1 MISVIISNVIIS
13 VLAIISAV
21 FSEYVFPEILLGG
34 ILMILITAGYL
45 TDGHEKLFK
54 FIQIF
59 VAVLF
64 AFLSGGWWGFI
75 AFACIRELKLLAA
88 CISACVGYMIFVF
101 YNSAGV
107 SGYMVAKMLLGMIII
122 VSAGLSIVFIRT
134 VIIRKD
140 ERQQEENR
148 RMINNSLSEMH
159 EIKKNKELSQQSFY
173 IDKNARLTERENI
186 SRNIH
191 NSVGHSITAAI
202 MTLDAAD
209 MLFDKNPEEAHKRMN
224 DAAVRIRGSLESI
237 RSAVRALDTED
248 EDVSVKDMMCYTDN
262 IIDEFVMDTRINC
275 DRIYDMYSEDMM
287 LPKEHVEFLTGAL
300 SELLT
305 NGVKHGGATDFTV
318 KLSGDSAHIML
329 EVKDNGKSSFS
340 DETRDELIEKG
351 FGLKKL
357 ASYAKRWGGFARFD
371 NDNGFSSAIEL
382 PIAKTDGMGEV

>member
-1 MISVIISNVIIS
+1 MISVVISN
-13 VLAIISAV
+13 AIIFILACVSAV
-21 FSEYVFPEILLGG
+21 FSKYFFSEILLGG

-54 FIQIF
+54 ILQLF

-64 AFLSGGWWGFI
+64 AFLSGGWWGFMAVI
-75 AFACIRELKLLAA
+75 CIVDIGALQLCLSVCAAFLIYKVGCGIGSEIFGGYEAARAILELLFLML
-88 CISACVGYMIFVF
+88 ISFA
-101 YNSAGV
+101 
-107 SGYMVAKMLLGMIII
+107 II
-122 VSAGLSIVFIRT
+122 L
-134 VIIRKD
+134 IRKLIMKNE
-140 ERQQEENR
+140 ERKQVDR
-148 RMINNSLSEMH
+148 RRIIGYSLSEMH
-159 EIKKNKELSQQSFY
+159 EIKKNRELTLQNYY

-262 IIDEFVMDTRINC
+262 IIDEFVMDTELSC
-275 DRIYDMYSEDMM
+275 DRIYDMYSEEVM
-287 LPKEHVEFLTGAL
+287 LPKEQVEFLTGAL

-305 NGVKHGGATDFTV
+305 NGVKHGGATAFSV
-318 KLSGDSAHIML
+318 KLSGDSAHIRL
-329 EVKDNGKSSFS
+329 EVSDNGNSSFS
-340 DETRDELIEKG
+340 EETRDELIHKG

-357 ASYAKRWGGFARFD
+357 MSYAERCGGVTEFR
-371 NDNGFSSAIEL
+371 NDSGFFSMIEL
-382 PIAKTDGMGEV
+382 PLGE

>member
-1 MISVIISNVIIS
+1 MISVVISNVIIFI
-13 VLAIISAV
+13 LACISAV
-21 FSEYVFPEILLGG
+21 FSNYKFSEMLLGG

-54 FIQIF
+54 ILQLF

-75 AFACIRELKLLAA
+75 AFPCIIGLGMMQG
-88 CISACVGYMIFVF
+88 CI
-101 YNSAGV
+101 GV
-107 SGYMVAKMLLGMIII
+107 SAAFIIYEVAVMGAGHFSGYAVASGILRLMIILLISILIILIRKMLKKNAEI
-122 VSAGLSIVFIRT
+122 
-134 VIIRKD
+134 K
-140 ERQQEENR
+140 QENAR
-148 RMINNSLSEMH
+148 RITSSSLSEMH
-159 EIKKNKELSQQSFY
+159 EIKRNKELVQQNYY
-173 IDKNARLTERENI
+173 IDKNARLMERENI

-262 IIDEFVMDTRINC
+262 IIDEFVMDTELSC
-275 DRIYDMYSEDMM
+275 DRIYDMYSEEVM
-287 LPKEHVEFLTGAL
+287 LPKEQVEFLTGAL

-305 NGVKHGGATDFTV
+305 NGVKHGGATAFSV
-318 KLSGDSAHIML
+318 KLSGDSAHIRL
-329 EVKDNGKSSFS
+329 EVSDNGNSSFS
-340 DETRDELIEKG
+340 EETRDELIHKG

-357 ASYAKRWGGFARFD
+357 MSYAERCGGVTEFR
-371 NDNGFSSAIEL
+371 NDSGFFSMIEL
-382 PIAKTDGMGEV
+382 PLGE